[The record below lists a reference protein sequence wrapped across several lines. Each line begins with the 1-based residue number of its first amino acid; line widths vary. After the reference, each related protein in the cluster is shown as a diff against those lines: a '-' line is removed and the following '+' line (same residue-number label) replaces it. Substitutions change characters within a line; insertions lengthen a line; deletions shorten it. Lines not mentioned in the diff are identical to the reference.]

1 MSYTGQIARFVSETR
16 FEDLPP
22 EVAHLAKL
30 TILDVLGCA
39 FGGFSHDRSLISRQV
54 MESFGGLP
62 EATIIG
68 SDLKTSCIGAA
79 YINANMAT
87 ALCADDIFCTLGHM
101 AVAAFSPAFAICE
114 RQKSTGKDLMTAV
127 AVGYEVASR
136 IGLSVGKL
144 TRIVNDKV
152 EPLPILGVGSWM
164 SMASV
169 ASAGNLVRLSTE
181 QAVNALGL
189 QAHHAPMPTGRHTTL
204 SPVMSMNRFCDAGW
218 MALGGIVSA
227 LMSQKGYTSFPDP
240 GILDGEYGFWRMIG
254 APFCDFDLMV
264 DKLGEK
270 WLFLE
275 ESFKRWPADT
285 YIQHPLTA
293 LHILWEKHKLL
304 PEEIES
310 VTITGGLMYPNFFN
324 QDPRTES
331 DAEFSVPHC
340 AAMLMLGV
348 APGPEWHTPE
358 ILINPR
364 VASLRHKVVLKADP
378 AAVKIISDQIAKFPG
393 VIREAPTTVK
403 IDARGQTFSESVN
416 YHYGNNPWSEQF
428 KMSDDDIK
436 EKFRI
441 NAASL
446 LPASTIWRRDIDKV
460 VDACMALEVMSN
472 VEELACLCRPGRREC

>member
-1 MSYTGQIARFVSETR
+1 MTYTRQIAEFMAQTR

-22 EVAHLAKL
+22 PVVHLAKV
-30 TILDVLGCA
+30 TILDAIGCA
-39 FGGFSHDRSLISRQV
+39 FGGFSHDRSVISRQV

-62 EATIIG
+62 EATVIG
-68 SDLKTSCIGAA
+68 SDLKLSCIGAA
-79 YINANMAT
+79 YINAHMAN
-87 ALCADDIFCTLGHM
+87 ALCADDIFCTLGHI
-101 AVAAFSPAFAICE
+101 AVAAFSPAFAMCE
-114 RQKSTGKDLMTAV
+114 RHKSTGKDLITAV

-136 IGLSVGKL
+136 IGLAVGKL

-152 EPLPILGVGSWM
+152 EPLPVLGVGSWM

-169 ASAGNLVRLSTE
+169 ASVGSLLRLNPE
-181 QAVNALGL
+181 QAINALGL

-204 SPVMSMNRFCDAGW
+204 APVMAMNRFCDTGW

-227 LMSQKGYTSFPDP
+227 LMSKKGYTSFPAP

-254 APFCDFDLMV
+254 APSCDFDLMV

-293 LHILWEKHKLL
+293 LDILLEKHKFH
-304 PEEIES
+304 PEEIER

-324 QDPRTES
+324 QDPKTEA

-340 AAMLMLGV
+340 AAMLILGI

-358 ILINPR
+358 ILNNPK

-403 IDARGQTFSESVN
+403 IDARGHTFSEFVK
-416 YHYGNNPWSEQF
+416 YHFGNNPWSEEF
-428 KMSDDDIK
+428 KMSDEDIK
-436 EKFRI
+436 KKFRF

-446 LPASTIWRRDIDKV
+446 LSASTVWRGSIERII
-460 VDACMALEVMSN
+460 DACMGLERIAN
-472 VEELACLCRPGRREC
+472 VEELGQLCRPGGREY